1 MKKQNNHEYG
11 QTDPD
16 FIDQNTLVDS
26 SLIQSEDQYQHE
38 VKKEHTPEFGES
50 DPDYIDQNTLVDN
63 DNYARNEDPY
73 QYQEEFIEDLKH
85 PENDFQSNKNSNR
98 EQKLDQEQIINK
110 NDEITNDDKKND
122 LNKDNE

>member
-85 PENDFQSNKNSNR
+85 PENDFQSNKNSNQG
-98 EQKLDQEQIINK
+98 QKLDQEQIINK
-110 NDEITNDDKKND
+110 NDEITNDDRKND